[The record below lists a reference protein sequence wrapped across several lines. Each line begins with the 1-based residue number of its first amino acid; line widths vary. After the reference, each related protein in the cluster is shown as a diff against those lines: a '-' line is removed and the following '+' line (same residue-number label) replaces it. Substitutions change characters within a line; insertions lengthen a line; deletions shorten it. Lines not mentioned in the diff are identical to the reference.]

1 MDKKKANTNVKTT
14 MDFFKQKRAKENKN
28 KAISKLESDIS
39 AKASVTTKSELSS
52 TNQGIYKQDISELD
66 LYLKN
71 MKDLLTNFSETRQN
85 QLLYNKD
92 FDKRINTIKENIEKD
107 TKDSMATNRMNSLN
121 INYLLKEYKCNDK
134 ETLLSDIA
142 YENLTLKLIFEKLD
156 DLFFLINLRLLDFES
171 KFSKNY
177 KKSSSQIMNIKYFCK
192 EISNNDNLKL
202 DSTNLK
208 YQQSFN
214 MEEMEGLDKGLLP
227 LSHANTKNIEDKDKM
242 KESMGKT
249 ITETQKTKS
258 NMGTTKR
265 SMDGPSINYELKEI
279 PVDIVSDISTKINEM
294 KKFGDFLNFD
304 YDQDD
309 FFRDIFERI
318 RELFYVYN
326 KNMFDPIVDLINTKF
341 QVKSDLS
348 NKVKIV
354 LKNEVNDCYENVM
367 LMRKILEDN
376 HEENK
381 AKINE
386 LNNDK
391 KVLENKYKE
400 LEVKFN
406 KQKKTLDEI
415 GNRDYS
421 NYYKEMKE
429 SNDTY
434 LKEFEK
440 LEKKRNEKLR
450 EQYESE
456 LAKNKDLKKEV
467 KDCKSEIFALKMK
480 LDNLSSIKDKS
491 GDDYVQAL
499 QEQFEDAAQSFR
511 DEISSAIDEYNQK
524 NGELQRKCNEL
535 ENENKHLKGI
545 QAAIIKK
552 FDKMESLFG
561 K

>member
-1 MDKKKANTNVKTT
+1 M
-14 MDFFKQKRAKENKN
+14 
-28 KAISKLESDIS
+28 
-39 AKASVTTKSELSS
+39 
-52 TNQGIYKQDISELD
+52 IY
-66 LYLKN
+66 
-71 MKDLLTNFSETRQN
+71 
-85 QLLYNKD
+85 
-92 FDKRINTIKENIEKD
+92 
-107 TKDSMATNRMNSLN
+107 
-121 INYLLKEYKCNDK
+121 
-134 ETLLSDIA
+134 
-142 YENLTLKLIFEKLD
+142 
-156 DLFFLINLRLLDFES
+156 
-171 KFSKNY
+171 
-177 KKSSSQIMNIKYFCK
+177 MNIKYLCK
-192 EISNNDNLKL
+192 EISSNENLKL
-202 DSTNLK
+202 ESNNAK
-208 YQQSFN
+208 YQQTFN

-227 LSHANTKNIEDKDKM
+227 LSHANTKNM

-249 ITETQKTKS
+249 ITETQKTTS

-309 FFRDIFERI
+309 FFRDIFEKI

-326 KNMFDPIVDLINTKF
+326 KNVFDPIVDLINTKF

-381 AKINE
+381 SKINE

-391 KVLENKYKE
+391 KVLENKYKD

-406 KQKKTLDEI
+406 KQKKLLDDI

-421 NYYKEMKE
+421 NYYKQMKE
-429 SNDTY
+429 SNDAY

-440 LEKKRNEKLR
+440 LEKKRNEKLH
-450 EQYESE
+450 EQYENE
-456 LAKNKDLKKEV
+456 LTKNRDLKKEV
-467 KDCKSEIFALKMK
+467 KECRSEIFALKMK

-491 GDDYVQAL
+491 GDDYVKAL
-499 QEQFEDAAQSFR
+499 QEQFEDAAQSFQ
-511 DEISSAIDEYNQK
+511 DEISSTIDEYNQK

>member
-1 MDKKKANTNVKTT
+1 
-14 MDFFKQKRAKENKN
+14 
-28 KAISKLESDIS
+28 
-39 AKASVTTKSELSS
+39 
-52 TNQGIYKQDISELD
+52 
-66 LYLKN
+66 
-71 MKDLLTNFSETRQN
+71 
-85 QLLYNKD
+85 
-92 FDKRINTIKENIEKD
+92 
-107 TKDSMATNRMNSLN
+107 
-121 INYLLKEYKCNDK
+121 
-134 ETLLSDIA
+134 
-142 YENLTLKLIFEKLD
+142 
-156 DLFFLINLRLLDFES
+156 
-171 KFSKNY
+171 
-177 KKSSSQIMNIKYFCK
+177 
-192 EISNNDNLKL
+192 
-202 DSTNLK
+202 
-208 YQQSFN
+208 
-214 MEEMEGLDKGLLP
+214 
-227 LSHANTKNIEDKDKM
+227 M

-258 NMGTTKR
+258 NIGTTKR
-265 SMDGPSINYELKEI
+265 SMDGPSISHELKEI
-279 PVDIVSDISTKINEM
+279 PLDIVSDISTKISEM

-309 FFRDIFERI
+309 FFRDIFEKI

-326 KNMFDPIVDLINTKF
+326 KNVFDPIVDLINTKF

-381 AKINE
+381 SKINE

-391 KVLENKYKE
+391 RILENKYKE

-406 KQKKTLDEI
+406 KQKKSLDEI

-421 NYYKEMKE
+421 NYYKQMKE
-429 SNDTY
+429 SNDLY

-440 LEKKRNEKLR
+440 LEKKRNEKLY

-467 KDCKSEIFALKMK
+467 KECRSEIFALKMK
-480 LDNLSSIKDKS
+480 LDNLTSIKDKS
-491 GDDYVQAL
+491 GDDYIKAL
-499 QEQFEDAAQSFR
+499 QEQFEDAAQSFQ
-511 DEISSAIDEYNQK
+511 DEISSTIDEYNQK

-545 QAAIIKK
+545 QSAIIKK

>member
-1 MDKKKANTNVKTT
+1 MDKKKANSNVKTT
-14 MDFFKQKRAKENKN
+14 MDFFKQKRAKENKG
-28 KAISKLESDIS
+28 KQISKLESDIS
-39 AKASVTTKSELSS
+39 AKASVTTKSDFCA
-52 TNQGIYKQDISELD
+52 TNQTIFKQDITELD
-66 LYLKN
+66 SYLKN
-71 MKDLLTNFSETRQN
+71 MKDLLTNFSETRKN
-85 QLLYNKD
+85 QSLYDKD

-107 TKDSMATNRMNSLN
+107 TKESMATNRMNSLN
-121 INYLLKEYKCNDK
+121 INFLLKEYKCNDK

-142 YENLTLKLIFEKLD
+142 FENLTLKLILEKLD
-156 DLFFLINLRLLDFES
+156 DLFFLINLRLLDYES

-177 KKSSSQIMNIKYFCK
+177 KKGLSQIMNIKYLCK
-192 EISNNDNLKL
+192 EISSNENLKL
-202 DSTNLK
+202 ESNNAK
-208 YQQSFN
+208 YQQTFN

-227 LSHANTKNIEDKDKM
+227 LSHANTKNM

-249 ITETQKTKS
+249 ITETQKTTS

-309 FFRDIFERI
+309 FFRDIFEKI

-326 KNMFDPIVDLINTKF
+326 KNVFDPIVDLINTKF

-381 AKINE
+381 SKINE

-391 KVLENKYKE
+391 KVLENKYKD

-406 KQKKTLDEI
+406 KQKKLLDDI

-421 NYYKEMKE
+421 NYYKQMKE
-429 SNDTY
+429 SNDAY

-440 LEKKRNEKLR
+440 LEKKRNEKLH
-450 EQYESE
+450 EQYENE
-456 LAKNKDLKKEV
+456 LTKNRDLKKEV
-467 KDCKSEIFALKMK
+467 KECRSEIFALKMK

-491 GDDYVQAL
+491 GDDYVKAL
-499 QEQFEDAAQSFR
+499 QEQFEDAAQSFQ
-511 DEISSAIDEYNQK
+511 DEISSTIDEYNQK

>member
-1 MDKKKANTNVKTT
+1 MDKKKANSNVKTT
-14 MDFFKQKRAKENKN
+14 MDFFKQKRAKENKD
-28 KAISKLESDIS
+28 KVISKLESDIS
-39 AKASVTTKSELSS
+39 AKASVTTKSDFSA
-52 TNQGIYKQDISELD
+52 TNQSIFKQDITELD
-66 LYLKN
+66 SYLKN
-71 MKDLLTNFSETRQN
+71 MKDLLTNFSETRKN
-85 QLLYNKD
+85 KSLYDKD

-107 TKDSMATNRMNSLN
+107 TKESMATNRMNSLN

-142 YENLTLKLIFEKLD
+142 YENLTLKLILEKLD

-177 KKSSSQIMNIKYFCK
+177 KKSLSQIMNIKYLCK
-192 EISNNDNLKL
+192 EISSNENLKL
-202 DSTNLK
+202 DLNNLK

-214 MEEMEGLDKGLLP
+214 MEDMEGLDKGLLP

-249 ITETQKTKS
+249 ITETQNTKS

-265 SMDGPSINYELKEI
+265 SMDGPSINYELKDI

-309 FFRDIFERI
+309 FFRDIFEKI

-326 KNMFDPIVDLINTKF
+326 KNVFDPIVDLINTKF

-381 AKINE
+381 SKINE

-391 KVLENKYKE
+391 KILENKYKE
-400 LEVKFN
+400 LETKFN
-406 KQKKTLDEI
+406 KQKKSLDEI

-421 NYYKEMKE
+421 NYYKQMKE
-429 SNDTY
+429 SNDSY

-440 LEKKRNEKLR
+440 LEKKRNDKLH
-450 EQYESE
+450 EQYENE

-467 KDCKSEIFALKMK
+467 KECRSEIFTLKMK
-480 LDNLSSIKDKS
+480 LDNLTSIKDKS
-491 GDDYVQAL
+491 GDDYVKAL
-499 QEQFEDAAQSFR
+499 QEQFEDAAQSFQ
-511 DEISSAIDEYNQK
+511 DEISSTIDEYNQK
-524 NGELQRKCNEL
+524 NGELQRKCTEL

>member
-1 MDKKKANTNVKTT
+1 MDKKKANSNVKTT
-14 MDFFKQKRAKENKN
+14 MDFFKQKRAKDNKD
-28 KAISKLESDIS
+28 KQISKLESDIS
-39 AKASVTTKSELSS
+39 AKASVTTKSDFCA
-52 TNQGIYKQDISELD
+52 TNQTIFKQDITELD
-66 LYLKN
+66 SYLKN
-71 MKDLLTNFSETRQN
+71 MKDLLTNFSETRKN
-85 QLLYNKD
+85 QSLYDKD

-107 TKDSMATNRMNSLN
+107 TKESMATNRMNSLN
-121 INYLLKEYKCNDK
+121 INFLLKEYKCNDK

-142 YENLTLKLIFEKLD
+142 FENLTLKLILEKLD

-177 KKSSSQIMNIKYFCK
+177 KKSLSQIMNIKYLCK
-192 EISNNDNLKL
+192 EISSNENLKL
-202 DSTNLK
+202 ESNNAK
-208 YQQSFN
+208 YQQTFN

-227 LSHANTKNIEDKDKM
+227 LSHANTKNM

-249 ITETQKTKS
+249 ITETQKTTS

-309 FFRDIFERI
+309 FFRDIFEKI

-326 KNMFDPIVDLINTKF
+326 KNIFDPIVDLINTKF

-381 AKINE
+381 SKINE

-391 KVLENKYKE
+391 KVLENKYKD

-406 KQKKTLDEI
+406 KQKKLLDDI

-421 NYYKEMKE
+421 NYYKQMKE
-429 SNDTY
+429 SNDAY

-440 LEKKRNEKLR
+440 LEKKRNEKLH
-450 EQYESE
+450 EQYENE
-456 LAKNKDLKKEV
+456 LTKNRDLKKEV
-467 KDCKSEIFALKMK
+467 KECRSEIFALKMK

-491 GDDYVQAL
+491 GDDYVKAL
-499 QEQFEDAAQSFR
+499 QEQFEDAAQSFQ
-511 DEISSAIDEYNQK
+511 DEISSTIDEYNQK

>member
-1 MDKKKANTNVKTT
+1 MDKKKANSNVKTT
-14 MDFFKQKRAKENKN
+14 MDFFKQKRAKENKG
-28 KAISKLESDIS
+28 KQISKLESDIS
-39 AKASVTTKSELSS
+39 AKASVTTKSDFCA
-52 TNQGIYKQDISELD
+52 TNQTIFKQDITELD
-66 LYLKN
+66 SYLKN
-71 MKDLLTNFSETRQN
+71 MKDLLTNFSETRKN
-85 QLLYNKD
+85 QSLYDKD

-107 TKDSMATNRMNSLN
+107 TKESMATNRMNSLN
-121 INYLLKEYKCNDK
+121 INFLLKEYKCNDK

-142 YENLTLKLIFEKLD
+142 FENLTLKLILEKLD

-177 KKSSSQIMNIKYFCK
+177 KKSLSQIMNIKYLCK
-192 EISNNDNLKL
+192 EISSNENLKL
-202 DSTNLK
+202 DSNNAK
-208 YQQSFN
+208 FQQSFN

-227 LSHANTKNIEDKDKM
+227 LSHANTKNM

-249 ITETQKTKS
+249 ITETQKTTS

-309 FFRDIFERI
+309 FFRDIFEKI

-326 KNMFDPIVDLINTKF
+326 KNVFDPIVDLINTKF

-381 AKINE
+381 SKINE

-391 KVLENKYKE
+391 KVLENKYKD

-406 KQKKTLDEI
+406 KQKKLLDDI

-421 NYYKEMKE
+421 NYYKQMKE
-429 SNDTY
+429 SNDAY

-440 LEKKRNEKLR
+440 LEKKRNEKLH
-450 EQYESE
+450 EQYENE
-456 LAKNKDLKKEV
+456 LTKNRDLKKEV
-467 KDCKSEIFALKMK
+467 KECRSEIFALKMK
-480 LDNLSSIKDKS
+480 LDNLSYIKDKS
-491 GDDYVQAL
+491 GDDYVKAL
-499 QEQFEDAAQSFR
+499 QEQFEDAAQSFQ
-511 DEISSAIDEYNQK
+511 DEISSTIDEYNQK

>member
-202 DSTNLK
+202 DSSNLK

>member
-171 KFSKNY
+171 KFSKSY

-202 DSTNLK
+202 DASNLK

-227 LSHANTKNIEDKDKM
+227 LSYANTKNIEDKDKM
-242 KESMGKT
+242 NESMGKT

-279 PVDIVSDISTKINEM
+279 PVDVVSDISTKINEM

-480 LDNLSSIKDKS
+480 LDNLNSIKDKS

>member
-1 MDKKKANTNVKTT
+1 MDKKKANSNVKTT
-14 MDFFKQKRAKENKN
+14 MDFFKQKRAKENKG
-28 KAISKLESDIS
+28 KQISKLESDIS
-39 AKASVTTKSELSS
+39 AKASVTTKSDFCA
-52 TNQGIYKQDISELD
+52 TNQTIFKQDITELD
-66 LYLKN
+66 SYLKN
-71 MKDLLTNFSETRQN
+71 MKDLLTNFSETRKN
-85 QLLYNKD
+85 QSLYDKD

-107 TKDSMATNRMNSLN
+107 TKESMATNRMNSLN

-142 YENLTLKLIFEKLD
+142 FENLTLKLILEKLD

-177 KKSSSQIMNIKYFCK
+177 KKSLSQIMNIKYLCK
-192 EISNNDNLKL
+192 EISSNENLKL
-202 DSTNLK
+202 ESNNAK
-208 YQQSFN
+208 YQQTFN

-227 LSHANTKNIEDKDKM
+227 LSHANTKNM

-249 ITETQKTKS
+249 ITETQKTTS

-309 FFRDIFERI
+309 FFRDIFEKI

-326 KNMFDPIVDLINTKF
+326 KNVFDPIVDLINTKF

-381 AKINE
+381 SKINE

-391 KVLENKYKE
+391 KVLENKYKD

-406 KQKKTLDEI
+406 KQKKLLDDI

-421 NYYKEMKE
+421 NYYKQMKE
-429 SNDTY
+429 SNDAY

-440 LEKKRNEKLR
+440 LEKKRNEKLH
-450 EQYESE
+450 EQYENE
-456 LAKNKDLKKEV
+456 LTKNRDLKKEV
-467 KDCKSEIFALKMK
+467 KECRSEIFALKMK

-491 GDDYVQAL
+491 GDDYVKAL
-499 QEQFEDAAQSFR
+499 QEQFEDAAQSFQ
-511 DEISSAIDEYNQK
+511 DEISSTIDEYNQK